1 MSPADAIAEVKD
13 HVLLERRGSLATI
26 WLNRQEALNALTL
39 GMVREMSRLLD
50 QMEGEPAVACVALR
64 GRGDRALC
72 AGGDIRTLYNS
83 ALRPDGWPEIFWA
96 EEYALNAR
104 IARYPKP
111 YVAFMDGIVMGGG
124 IGVSAHGSHRIVTE
138 RTKVAMPEVGI
149 GLIPDVGGTW
159 LLSRPQGEVGT
170 CLALTGMTVG
180 GSDAIHAGLADH
192 FISSA
197 RLDSVAE
204 ALAGLPA
211 GADRDA
217 VSSLLRSFDTQP
229 PASVLEANRAVIDT
243 AMRFD
248 TAEAIEV
255 ALGRAENTFAKEILA
270 NMRAKSPTSLKVAL
284 RLLRLGRSSK
294 RLEDCLQRE
303 FSAVL
308 HATRLARDMVEGIRA
323 AVIDKDRNP
332 KWQPPALSDVTEA
345 DVAAFLSEPL
355 PGPIPFHA
363 QEQRT

>member
-1 MSPADAIAEVKD
+1 
-13 HVLLERRGSLATI
+13 
-26 WLNRQEALNALTL
+26 
-39 GMVREMSRLLD
+39 
-50 QMEGEPAVACVALR
+50 VALR

-83 ALRPDGWPEIFWA
+83 ALKPDGWPEVFWA

-104 IARYPKP
+104 IAHYPKP

-159 LLSRPQGEVGT
+159 LLSRPAGEAGT

-180 GSDAIHAGLADH
+180 AADAIHAGLADH
-192 FISSA
+192 FMASA
-197 RLDSVAE
+197 SLDCVAE
-204 ALAGLPA
+204 ALAGLPR
-211 GADRDA
+211 GADGRA
-217 VSSLLRSFDTQP
+217 VTALLRSMAILP
-229 PASVLEANRAVIDT
+229 PASILQANQAVIDK
-243 AMRFD
+243 AMQFD
-248 TAEAIEV
+248 TVEAIEA
-255 ALGRAENTFAKEILA
+255 ALEASADTFAKEVLVA
-270 NMRAKSPTSLKVAL
+270 MRTKSPTSLKVAL
-284 RLLRLGRSSK
+284 RLLRLGRASR

-308 HATRLARDMVEGIRA
+308 HATRQAGDMVEGIRA

-332 KWQPPALSDVTEA
+332 KWRPAALSDVTDAHVE
-345 DVAAFLSEPL
+345 AFLREPL
-355 PGPIPFHA
+355 PGPIPFHVEEA
-363 QEQRT
+363 AT